1 MNNEKLMEYVLKAD
15 IKKNIT
21 GVEIRR
27 RMDAESYKKLVAWLQ
42 KNYNKIFEEYM
53 DEQLENRKKVTETHK
68 E

>member
-1 MNNEKLMEYVLKAD
+1 MTWDYYD
-15 IKKNIT
+15 IKKKPDNIT

-27 RMDAESYKKLVAWLQ
+27 RMNAESYKKLVAWLQ

-53 DEQLENRKKVTETHK
+53 DEQLENRKKVTETYK